1 MRVAPSTRIRV
12 SKVVLFTLLL
22 GIGLGVALAQAGR
35 AEGKIGGTVVIGLLQ
50 EPSSLLLAETNTPVA
65 SQFFIPYLIN
75 EVLVRVDHDFNLTPG
90 LLAEVPTL
98 ENGGI
103 SPDFRVYTLRL
114 RPGLVWDDGTPITAD
129 DIVFTWRWL
138 NDPQSVV
145 YTTHGWE
152 KVSSIDVQ
160 ADGLTAVVHLSDSF
174 AFWLDEAVIGMGI
187 APGHALGAAPSKDD
201 FNQHPVGN
209 GAFRLVD
216 WRIGDSLVFER
227 NESYFRG
234 PAKLDRIVVRIIP
247 DTNALTA
254 ALIAG
259 DIHIALGLNTASVPQ
274 LTSARNV
281 EVLTTT
287 WPQLERI
294 FFSQTVPGDTYTPH
308 PILTQKVVRQAL
320 VISVDMDE
328 ILDTLYFGINPR
340 AVNELSGTSY
350 FNGNLQPYPYDPD
363 QARRILEDAGWID
376 ADGDGV
382 REKDGMRLRLTYS
395 TASGNR
401 AREAMQAIIQQAWA
415 EIGAEVIIENYP
427 ASAFFGAWQGVAW
440 GRRYEMAQ
448 FFNGIF
454 ALQPNL
460 SDWWHS
466 DAIPTPEKPVGNGHS
481 GWSNP
486 RVDALLDEHR
496 RGVTES
502 RAREILNEVQQ
513 IIYDDYAM
521 MPLFSAATIFGIRTN
536 LHNVRPTQFGAQ
548 AGLFWDVHEW
558 WLE

>member
-1 MRVAPSTRIRV
+1 MKRPNGGWARALRALVPILTAS
-12 SKVVLFTLLL
+12 LL
-22 GIGLGVALAQAGR
+22 IATALAQEGR
-35 AEGKIGGTVVIGLLQ
+35 AEGKVGGTVVIGLLQ
-50 EPSSLLLAETNTPVA
+50 EPDSMLLAETNTPVA

-75 EVLVRVDHDFNLTPG
+75 EVLVRVDHDFKLRPG
-90 LLAEVPTL
+90 LLAEVPSL

-103 SPDFRVYTLRL
+103 SQDFRVYTLRL
-114 RPGLVWDDGTPITAD
+114 RPGLVWDDGVPITAD

-138 NDPQSVV
+138 NDSKSVV

-152 KVSSIDVQ
+152 KVRSIEVIDE
-160 ADGLTAVVHLSDSF
+160 GLTAIVELSDSY

-187 APGHALGAAPSKDD
+187 APEHALGQAPSKDA
-201 FNQHPVGN
+201 FNQKPVGN
-209 GAFRLVD
+209 GAFKLVN
-216 WRIGDSLVFER
+216 WRVGDSLVFDR
-227 NESYFRG
+227 NERYFRG
-234 PAKLDRIVVRIIP
+234 PAKLDRIVVRVIP

-259 DIHIALGLNTASVPQ
+259 DIHVALGLNTASVPQ
-274 LTSARNV
+274 LGAARNV
-281 EVLTTT
+281 QVLTTT

-308 PILTQKVVRQAL
+308 PILTERAVRKAL
-320 VISVDMDE
+320 VTSVDMDE
-328 ILDTLYFGINPR
+328 ILETLYFGINPR
-340 AVNELSGTSY
+340 AVNELSGTGY
-350 FNGNLQPYPYDPD
+350 FNDTLEPYPFDPD
-363 QARRILEDAGWID
+363 EARRTLEEAGWVD
-376 ADGDGV
+376 VDGDGV
-382 REKDGMRLRLTYS
+382 REKDGLRLSLTYS

-415 EIGAEVIIENYP
+415 DIGAEVTIQNYP
-427 ASAFFGAWQGVAW
+427 SPAFFGAWQGVAW

-481 GWSNP
+481 GWSNS
-486 RVDALLDEHR
+486 RVDELLDEHR
-496 RGVTES
+496 HGVTDA

-521 MPLFSAATIFGIRTN
+521 FPLFSAATIFGVRTT

-558 WLE
+558 WVE